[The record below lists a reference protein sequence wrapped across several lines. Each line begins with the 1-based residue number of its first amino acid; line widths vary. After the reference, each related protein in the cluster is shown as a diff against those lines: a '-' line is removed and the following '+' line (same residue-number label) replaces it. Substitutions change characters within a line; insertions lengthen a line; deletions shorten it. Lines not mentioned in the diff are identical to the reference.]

1 MRSLRGALCFCTTLS
16 GLLLAAGCGDGGSVG
31 GAGGGAALLAD
42 TAVADVTTNQLAVTG
57 LQKTAERRVGSAYEY
72 TYRITLRNTSK
83 GSMTGARAQ
92 LSRVP
97 AGTTIVDGSVASAF
111 IAAGASV
118 TPTDTIVLRSG
129 RARTYDSAALGWQT
143 SIDPSWSGI
152 RQGVA
157 PYPVTRIGTNNNSA
171 VGRSVATDAAGN
183 VIVVGSTDGGFANVV
198 NPPLSLGT
206 FVAKYSPSGK
216 LLWGRRLLDQG
227 NPAGMDE
234 GAYGVGVD
242 AAGNI
247 YVTGQ
252 TVTALPGELAAG
264 NLDIFIAK
272 FNGNGARLWAHQ
284 FGSNQL
290 DSVRGIAVAA
300 NGTAVIVGDSVG
312 QLPLQPP
319 PASQDFFIAKYDSA
333 GKRVFLQSI
342 DLGRN
347 DEAGGVALDR
357 AGNIYVAGTTSQQA
371 GDFAGYKAF
380 AAKFNSSGARQW
392 LTLVGETGFPTAHGN
407 AIAVAAD
414 GATVYLAGHVYY
426 DFDMGGDPAD
436 FLNADGD
443 AFIARFDGAGGTRRW
458 IHNLTSGTLLPNRH
472 FDDEAL
478 GVVTNAA
485 GSAVYITGYTPAVL
499 PGQASHGAEDMFVA
513 RYGSNGA
520 RNWVSQRG
528 SGLPAGAVQNDR
540 AYGIAMDPGGD
551 LFVTGSTI
559 GSFGTA
565 PPNTDRRNW
574 FVLKMK
580 PGDGGLY

>member
-1 MRSLRGALCFCTTLS
+1 MRSLGGALCSCAALS
-16 GLLLAAGCGDGGSVG
+16 AMLLAAGCGDGG
-31 GAGGGAALLAD
+31 GGGATALLAG

-72 TYRITLRNTSK
+72 TYRVTLKNTSK
-83 GSMTGARAQ
+83 GSMTGAKAQ
-92 LSRVP
+92 VSRVP
-97 AGTTIVDGSVASAF
+97 AGTTIVDGSVAGAF
-111 IAAGASV
+111 VAAGASL
-118 TPTDTIVLRSG
+118 TPTDTIVLRSD

-143 SIDPSWSGI
+143 SIDPPWSGI

-157 PYPVTRIGTNNNSA
+157 PYPVRAGINNNSA
-171 VGRSVATDAAGN
+171 VGRSVATDAAGD
-183 VIVVGSTDGGFANVV
+183 VILAGSTTGGFANVAS
-198 NPPLSLGT
+198 PPQSPGA

-227 NPAGMDE
+227 NGGGVDE

-252 TVTALPGELAAG
+252 TLTALPGELAAG

-272 FNGNGARLWAHQ
+272 YNAAGTRLWAHQ

-290 DSVRGIAVAA
+290 DTVRGIAVAA
-300 NGTAVIVGDSVG
+300 NGSAVIVGDAGG

-319 PASQDFFIAKYDSA
+319 PASWDVFIAKYDSA
-333 GKRVFLQSI
+333 GKRVFLQTI
-342 DLGRN
+342 DLGRT

-380 AAKFNSSGARQW
+380 AAKFNGSGVRQW
-392 LTLVGETGFPTAHGN
+392 LALVGETGFPTAHGN

-436 FLNADGD
+436 FLNPDGD
-443 AFIARFDGAGGTRRW
+443 AFLARFDGSSGARRW
-458 IHNLTSGTLLPNRH
+458 IHNLSSGTLPTNRH

-478 GVVTNAA
+478 GVATNAA
-485 GSAVYITGYTPAVL
+485 GSVVYIAGYTPAVL
-499 PGQASHGAEDMFVA
+499 PGQASRGAEDMFVA
-513 RYGSNGA
+513 RYGSNGT

-528 SGLPAGAVQNDR
+528 SGLPAGAAQNDR
-540 AYGIAMDPGGD
+540 AYGITIDPGGD
-551 LFVTGSTI
+551 LFVTGSTV
-559 GSFGTA
+559 GSLGTA